1 MQLEFWGLYLGLLC
15 NMAALQTELEMQEVG
30 NVDVDGRWGRE
41 GGAGTR
47 NRDAKGSNNLSHGC
61 VQDHLRKQA
70 QQTGGES

>member
-1 MQLEFWGLYLGLLC
+1 MQTRNRRTGET
-15 NMAALQTELEMQEVG
+15 NNKDNKAQTELEMQEVG